1 MRKLG
6 YVSAVALAGFV
17 AFGMATALEA
27 QEGGLRVAF
36 IDSQA
41 ILLEAPGAREAQ
53 EEFDRQMENF
63 TREIEQLETELE
75 ELISQY
81 QQQQTTL
88 VQSVREARESEIRQR
103 DQRYQ
108 ERLQEMETEA
118 ATSRQRLIEP
128 ILNQMTQAIEQIR
141 AEGNYAI
148 IFDVQGQSI
157 VAADPALD
165 LTAQVLG
172 RPQQT
177 AGSTQP

>member
-6 YVSAVALAGFV
+6 FGSALVLTAFV
-17 AFGMATALEA
+17 VFGAVTALEA
-27 QEGGLRVAF
+27 QDAGLRVAF

-41 ILLEAPGAREAQ
+41 ILVGAPGAQEAQ
-53 EEFDRQMENF
+53 AEFDRQMENF
-63 TREIEQLETELE
+63 SREIEQMEAELE
-75 ELISQY
+75 ELINQY
-81 QQQQTTL
+81 QAQQSTL

-108 ERLQEMETEA
+108 QRLDEMEYEA
-118 ATSRQRLIEP
+118 AMSRQRLIEP
-128 ILNQMTQAIEQIR
+128 ILAQMSEAIEQIR

-165 LTAQVLG
+165 LTDQVLG
-172 RPQQT
+172 RLQQT
-177 AGSTQP
+177 AGTGQP